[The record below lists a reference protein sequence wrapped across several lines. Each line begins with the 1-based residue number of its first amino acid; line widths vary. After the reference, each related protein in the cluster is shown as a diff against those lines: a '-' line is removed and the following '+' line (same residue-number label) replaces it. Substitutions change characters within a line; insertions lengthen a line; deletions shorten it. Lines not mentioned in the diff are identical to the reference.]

1 MISHEIKG
9 ARISLRCL
17 SDHDVTKAYLGW
29 LTDRTVTQFLEARF
43 SGPANLEE
51 LRGFVEKVNKSD
63 DGLLFGIFLTEGR
76 THIGNIKLGPI
87 NFIHGRA
94 DIGIIIGEKNYWGR
108 GLATEAII
116 LLSDYATAGLGLSRI
131 YASCYE
137 SNVGSRRAFERAGF
151 FVQARLADFWESSH
165 QSIENELILRL
176 ENGVKD

>member
-1 MISHEIKG
+1 MISHEIEG

-17 SDHDVTKAYLGW
+17 TNRDVTEVYLGW
-29 LTDRTVTQFLEARF
+29 LDDRSVNQFLEVRF
-43 SGPANLEE
+43 SAPKTLEE
-51 LRGFVEKVNKSD
+51 LKKFVEKVNKSD
-63 DGLLFGIFLTEGR
+63 DVLLFGIFLTEGL

-87 NFIHGRA
+87 SFIHGRA

-108 GLATEAII
+108 GLATEAIT
-116 LLSDYATAGLGLSRI
+116 LLSDHATAGLGLSRI
-131 YASCYE
+131 YAGCYE
-137 SNVGSRRAFERAGF
+137 SNVGSRRAFEKAGF